1 LRLKYL
7 VFISLEIIK
16 QYLIIRFFKDSE
28 KCAEMLL
35 KSGADPNITDDIGET
50 ALHIACRYGN
60 LKLVK
65 VFLIDGASP
74 SFQSNV

>member
-1 LRLKYL
+1 MQ
-7 VFISLEIIK
+7 I
-16 QYLIIRFFKDSE
+16 KDSE

-35 KSGADPNITDDIGET
+35 KSGADPNITDENGET

-65 VFLIDGASP
+65 LLLNDGASP
-74 SFQSNV
+74 CFQSKVLVYI